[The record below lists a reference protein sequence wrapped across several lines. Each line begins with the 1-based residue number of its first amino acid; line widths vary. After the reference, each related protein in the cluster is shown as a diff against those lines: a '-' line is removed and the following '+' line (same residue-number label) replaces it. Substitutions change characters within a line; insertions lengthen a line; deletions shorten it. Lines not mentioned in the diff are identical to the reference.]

1 MNKKKELLVQIMWE
15 LAGSIFYAIGIYN
28 FALQAEFPMTGFS
41 GISIILYR
49 LFNISIG
56 LSTVLLNIPVAI
68 LCCKL
73 LGRKFFVS
81 SIRCMLLSSFIVDYV
96 APLFPVYQGDRLLAA
111 LCTGVFCG
119 IGYAM
124 IYTRNSSTGGADFII
139 MAVKALRPHLSMGN
153 ISFLTDVGIILVGG
167 LLFRDIDGM
176 IYGMIVNIL
185 SAVVI
190 DKMIY
195 GMNSGKVAFIVT
207 KNGKEICD
215 VIDECSQ
222 RGSTILKAQG
232 GYKQDD
238 IQVVMCACNSKEM
251 YNAQKYFGHLLF
263 DGGHP
268 AGAGHGGAGLFRVA
282 AVQPLF
288 CPGAVRH
295 AGQRGGC
302 DPARGGLYRAAGGS
316 AQGGRA
322 GCPEHQAGDHRR
334 ERRGLPVFH
343 R

>member
-1 MNKKKELLVQIMWE
+1 
-15 LAGSIFYAIGIYN
+15 
-28 FALQAEFPMTGFS
+28 
-41 GISIILYR
+41 
-49 LFNISIG
+49 
-56 LSTVLLNIPVAI
+56 
-68 LCCKL
+68 
-73 LGRKFFVS
+73 
-81 SIRCMLLSSFIVDYV
+81 MLLSSFIVDYV

-207 KNGKEICD
+207 KKGKKICQ
-215 VIDECSQ
+215 VIDETSQ
-222 RGSTILKAQG
+222 SGSTILNAQG

-238 IQVVMCACNSKEM
+238 MQVVMCACNSKEM
-251 YNAQKYFGHLLF
+251 YQVRKAVKDADPDSFIVVVESHEV
-263 DGGHP
+263 
-268 AGAGHGGAGLFRVA
+268 HGEGFKMTNIGEA
-282 AVQPLF
+282 
-288 CPGAVRH
+288 
-295 AGQRGGC
+295 
-302 DPARGGLYRAAGGS
+302 
-316 AQGGRA
+316 
-322 GCPEHQAGDHRR
+322 EN
-334 ERRGLPVFH
+334 
-343 R
+343 